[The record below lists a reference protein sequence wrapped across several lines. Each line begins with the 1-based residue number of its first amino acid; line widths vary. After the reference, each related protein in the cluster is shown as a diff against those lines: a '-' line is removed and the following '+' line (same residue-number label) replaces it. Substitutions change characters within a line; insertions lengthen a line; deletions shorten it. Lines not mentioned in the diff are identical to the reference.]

1 MSFSNIS
8 VLICDDSI
16 FARKK
21 MKDYILSL
29 GVKSVYEAADGEEA
43 VEKYLEFKP
52 SVAFMDIVMPKKNG
66 IEAVTEIISKCPDA
80 KIVMAS
86 SVGTQSHLKEALSA
100 GAYEFLQ
107 KPIQNEQ
114 ILKIIEIIAEEVK

>member
-8 VLICDDSI
+8 VLVCDDSI

-21 MKDYILSL
+21 LKDYILSL
-29 GVKSVYEAADGEEA
+29 GVKAVYEACDGEEA
-43 VEKYLEFKP
+43 VSKFLEVKP
-52 SVAFMDIVMPKKNG
+52 DVAFMDIVMPKKNG
-66 IEAVTEIISKCPDA
+66 IEAVSEIISECPDA

-107 KPIQNEQ
+107 KPILNEQ
-114 ILKIIEIIAEEVK
+114 VLKILEIIAKDVK